1 MDERVKQVATEEAQR
16 VKAMTKDA
24 VQSRAY
30 LYPLKVSPVCGEK
43 PVI

>member
-1 MDERVKQVATEEAQR
+1 MADRVKQVAAEEAEK

-30 LYPLKVSPVCGEK
+30 LYPIKAWSPHVWQRLF
-43 PVI
+43 